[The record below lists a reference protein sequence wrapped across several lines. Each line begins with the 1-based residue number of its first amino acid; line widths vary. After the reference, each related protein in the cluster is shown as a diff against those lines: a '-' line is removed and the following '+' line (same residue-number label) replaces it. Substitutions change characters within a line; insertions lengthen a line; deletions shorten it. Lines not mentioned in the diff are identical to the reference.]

1 MIEQLDLLVDLVV
14 EEADIVV
21 LVVVQEHNLHNHN
34 LVELLIMVHLAVLD
48 YRTVMMQVVV
58 VEVLAL
64 LVEME
69 GQMVKVVMVDM
80 EFKHL
85 YHLEIQHLH
94 QLQLVVDW
102 VILELGE
109 VQLHQHRGVFG
120 LVVEEGEYRRL
131 LDLMDL
137 VEQVVVDM
145 EKLLIQDLVEVD

>member
-1 MIEQLDLLVDLVV
+1 VV
-14 EEADIVV
+14 EEVDIVV
-21 LVVVQEHNLHNHN
+21 LVVVQEHNPHNHN
-34 LVELLIMVHLAVLD
+34 PLELLTMVHLAVLD
-48 YRTVMMQVVV
+48 YRTLLMQVVV
-58 VEVLAL
+58 EEVLVL

-85 YHLEIQHLH
+85 HHSEIQHLH

-109 VQLHQHRGVFG
+109 VQLHQHRVVFG
-120 LVVEEGEYRRL
+120 LVVEEGEYRRR

-137 VEQVVVDM
+137 VEQVVVEM
-145 EKLLIQDLVEVD
+145 EELLIQDLVEVD

>member
-1 MIEQLDLLVDLVV
+1 MIEQLEMLVDLVV

-48 YRTVMMQVVV
+48 YRTFLMQVVAV
-58 VEVLAL
+58 VVQVL

-85 YHLEIQHLH
+85 PHLEILQV
-94 QLQLVVDW
+94 QLVAQ
-102 VILELGE
+102 ELMVEGLP
-109 VQLHQHRGVFG
+109 QL
-120 LVVEEGEYRRL
+120 LVVIGLLVVGEDCHRF

-145 EKLLIQDLVEVD
+145 ENLLLQDLV